1 LFCRDLLSIVRLRPS
16 DTGGLVYAGGID
28 ADGMILGGRVRS
40 PASGETYEV
49 KNGYLDLLKGRAGA
63 ANAANLTNFLPGA
76 GPGYEPLWRVHSL
89 TLLTGER
96 FTKDRELGI
105 ISGLVGLERGGRYL
119 DLGCSAG
126 LYTRSLARALD
137 ERGEVVGIDI
147 SPSMLKEA
155 ARRAWKTGA
164 GASFARAD
172 AHNLPFA
179 DASFSGAVCGG
190 TLNELGDPARALRE
204 TRRVLAEGGR
214 LAIMGI
220 LRARTSRGRRLQRF
234 LSVGGVRFFDPDELR
249 SLLDHAGFDP
259 DPPQRHGMIF
269 FAGATRRVDPLTG
282 GLSKTPLDHPPP
294 RDE

>member
-1 LFCRDLLSIVRLRPS
+1 MFRRELLAIVRPRTS

-28 ADGMILGGRVRS
+28 YDDMIVGGKVRS
-40 PASGETYEV
+40 PTSGEIYEV
-49 KNGYLDLLKGRAGA
+49 KNGYLDLLKGRVGA

-76 GPGYEPLWRVHSL
+76 GPAYEPLWRVHSL
-89 TLLTGER
+89 TLLTGEP
-96 FTKDRELGI
+96 FPTDRELQV
-105 ISGLVGLERGGRYL
+105 ISDLVSLERGGRYL
-119 DLGCSAG
+119 DLGCSGG

-137 ERGEVVGIDI
+137 DRGEVIGIDI

-155 ARRAWKTGA
+155 ARRARKTGA

-204 TRRVLAEGGR
+204 TRRVLKPGGR
-214 LAIMGI
+214 LAVMGI
-220 LRARTSRGRRLQRF
+220 LRSTTPSGRHLQRF
-234 LSVGGVRFFDPDELR
+234 LGTGGIRFFERAQLA

-259 DPPQRHGMIF
+259 DPLQVHGAVF
-269 FAGATRRVDPLTG
+269 FAGAIRR
-282 GLSKTPLDHPPP
+282 
-294 RDE
+294 